1 MEIEYLQKYKDNIDI
16 LNRNK
21 NRSPVEPATMEEIQ
35 ALEAELNNGAP
46 FPKAIR
52 EFLYL
57 GGNYTGLSG
66 IYSISYMKDLEPVLI
81 KISNIT
87 QKGGILFLMLKQ
99 SYSSTEIDNDL
110 VSFRYLQSEVE
121 NKLKLANFTIDD
133 IRNIAITKKQKYFLI
148 IARK

>member
-1 MEIEYLQKYKDNIDI
+1 
-16 LNRNK
+16 
-21 NRSPVEPATMEEIQ
+21 
-35 ALEAELNNGAP
+35 
-46 FPKAIR
+46 
-52 EFLYL
+52 
-57 GGNYTGLSG
+57 
-66 IYSISYMKDLEPVLI
+66 
-81 KISNIT
+81 
-87 QKGGILFLMLKQ
+87 MLKQ